1 MAKGKGKETADQF
14 HEPSL
19 EPEPHRRVGL
29 LAILAILMIVGIAI
43 WLMTNNDEG
52 A

>member
-1 MAKGKGKETADQF
+1 MAKDRGKETADQF
-14 HEPSL
+14 HERSL
-19 EPEPHRRVGL
+19 EPEPRRRVGL
-29 LAILAILMIVGIAI
+29 LAIVAILTIVGIAV